1 MSPVSLASQRAALDA
16 HLRTLGRVLV
26 AYSGGVDSAFLAFAA
41 HQALGDGMLA
51 ALADSPSLARRQFQ
65 DAVAFAQEQR
75 IPLEVIET
83 SEVGRADYARNDAAR
98 CFYCKDELFTAME
111 ELRRARG
118 FGRVA
123 YGVNRDDLSDFRPGQ
138 RAATEHGV
146 AAPLLE
152 AGLTKADVR
161 SLARAAGLRV
171 WDKPASPC
179 LSSRIAY
186 GLPVTPEALAQVE
199 RGEEAL
205 AALGFHQLRVR
216 HHGELARIEI
226 APDELPRA
234 LTPEMAAQFARIFK
248 ELGFTFVTLD
258 LEGFRS
264 GSLNAL
270 LPAASL
276 TRAR

>member
-1 MSPVSLASQRAALDA
+1 MDLTAQRAALDS
-16 HLRTLGRVLV
+16 HLRSLGRLLV

-41 HQALGDGMLA
+41 HEALGDDMLA
-51 ALADSPSLARRQFQ
+51 VLADSPSLARRQLE
-65 DAVAFAQEQR
+65 DAVAFAQEQH
-75 IPLEVIET
+75 IPLQVIET
-83 SEVGRADYARNDAAR
+83 SELARPDYARNDAAR

-111 ELRRARG
+111 ELRQARG

-138 RAATEHGV
+138 KAAGGHGV

-161 SLARAAGLRV
+161 ALARAAGLRV
-171 WDKPASPC
+171 WAKPASPC

-186 GLPVTPEALAQVE
+186 GIPVTPEALAQIE

-205 AALGFHQLRVR
+205 AALGFRQCRVR
-216 HHGELARIEI
+216 HHGDLVRIEI

-234 LTPEMAAQFARIFK
+234 LSPEMAARFTRIFK
-248 ELGFTFVTLD
+248 ELGFTFITLD

-270 LPAASL
+270 LPAAALKTPSS
-276 TRAR
+276 

>member
-1 MSPVSLASQRAALDA
+1 MSAVDLTAQRAALDA
-16 HLRTLGRVLV
+16 HLHSLGRLLV

-41 HQALGDGMLA
+41 HEALGDGMLA
-51 ALADSPSLARRQFQ
+51 VLADSPSLARVQLR
-65 DAVAFAQEQR
+65 DAVAFAEEQR

-83 SEVGRADYARNDAAR
+83 SELTRADYARNDAAR

-118 FGRVA
+118 FDRVA

-138 RAATEHGV
+138 QAAAQHGV

-161 SLARAAGLRV
+161 ALARAAGLRV
-171 WDKPASPC
+171 WDKLASPC

-186 GLPVTPEALAQVE
+186 GIPVTPEALTQIE

-216 HHGELARIEI
+216 HHGDLVRIEI

-234 LTPEMAAQFARIFK
+234 LSQEMAAEFTRIFK
-248 ELGFTFVTLD
+248 QLGFAFVTLD

-270 LPAASL
+270 LPAATL
-276 TRAR
+276 TRER

>member
-1 MSPVSLASQRAALDA
+1 MSAVDLTAQRAALDA
-16 HLRTLGRVLV
+16 HLHSLGRLLV

-41 HQALGDGMLA
+41 HEALGDGMLA
-51 ALADSPSLARRQFQ
+51 VLADSPSLARVQLR
-65 DAVAFAQEQR
+65 DAVAFAEEQR

-83 SEVGRADYARNDAAR
+83 SELTRADYARNDAAR
-98 CFYCKDELFTAME
+98 CFYCKDEPFTAME

-118 FGRVA
+118 FDRVA
-123 YGVNRDDLSDFRPGQ
+123 YGVNRDDLSDLRPGQ
-138 RAATEHGV
+138 QAAAQHGV

-161 SLARAAGLRV
+161 ALARAAGLRV
-171 WDKPASPC
+171 WDKLASPC

-186 GLPVTPEALAQVE
+186 GIPVTPEALTQIE
-199 RGEEAL
+199 RGEKAL

-216 HHGELARIEI
+216 HHGDLVRIEI

-234 LTPEMAAQFARIFK
+234 LSQEMAAEFTRIFK
-248 ELGFTFVTLD
+248 QLGFAFVTLD

-270 LPAASL
+270 LPAATL
-276 TRAR
+276 TRER